1 MEVLLYMSMFIY
13 GNMRKYY
20 SRETNDY
27 NAFKDYHWL
36 NSFVKIKSG
45 YKNLLQREELLY
57 SSEIY
62 TYSRPKQAQKS
73 ST

>member
-1 MEVLLYMSMFIY
+1 MEVLLYMSMLIH

-45 YKNLLQREELLY
+45 YKNLLQREELLH